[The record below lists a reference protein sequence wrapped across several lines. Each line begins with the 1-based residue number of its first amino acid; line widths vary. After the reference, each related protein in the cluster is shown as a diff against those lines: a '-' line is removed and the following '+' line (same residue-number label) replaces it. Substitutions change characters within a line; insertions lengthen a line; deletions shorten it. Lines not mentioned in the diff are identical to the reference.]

1 MARAYGIEAEPTT
14 AERPEP
20 CPTEHR
26 ARFDRRRDMRTLSLH
41 PRVPVRFRSA
51 LLIGALA
58 TLALVALAACSSG
71 GSTPTP
77 EPSASPTPDTV
88 TGADE
93 AVELV
98 LAQDPRFER
107 IRPYDPDLI
116 GQAAWTKVQPSA
128 GGWTVAVRIGWGDCP
143 SGCIDEHTWTY
154 EITTAGEVTLVDEQG
169 PAVPEN
175 VFDVP

>member
-1 MARAYGIEAEPTT
+1 M
-14 AERPEP
+14 RP
-20 CPTEHR
+20 
-26 ARFDRRRDMRTLSLH
+26 LSLH
-41 PRVPVRFRSA
+41 PMIPERPRSA

-58 TLALVALAACSSG
+58 TLTLVALAACSSG
-71 GSTPTP
+71 GSSPTP
-77 EPSASPTPDTV
+77 EPSPSPTLV
-88 TGADE
+88 SSAEE

-116 GQAAWTKVQPSA
+116 GQAAWTKVESSVD
-128 GGWTVAVRIGWGDCP
+128 GWTVTVRIGWGDCP

-154 EITTAGEVTLVDEQG
+154 EVTTAGEVTLVDEQG

-175 VFDVP
+175 VFDTP